1 MIGAEYV
8 FSVFGVEGKVICCKG
23 AQCGD
28 SWLPVSRA
36 EEEERLS
43 SSHRQA
49 GQRMEPTG
57 LQQQQEAV
65 VKYPPC
71 QQPNIALRHR
81 METTAFIVI
90 LLFYF

>member
-8 FSVFGVEGKVICCKG
+8 FSVFGVEGQVICCKG
-23 AQCGD
+23 AQCAQY
-28 SWLPVSRA
+28 LPQ
-36 EEEERLS
+36 EEEQRL
-43 SSHRQA
+43 

-71 QQPNIALRHR
+71 QQSNIALRHR
-81 METTAFIVI
+81 IETPAFIVI
-90 LLFYF
+90 LLLYF